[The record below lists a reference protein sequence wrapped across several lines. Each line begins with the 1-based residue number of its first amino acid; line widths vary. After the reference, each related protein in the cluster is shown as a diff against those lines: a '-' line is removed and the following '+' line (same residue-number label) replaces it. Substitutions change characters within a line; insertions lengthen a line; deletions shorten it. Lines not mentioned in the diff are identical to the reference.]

1 MDLAGGKGQFDLGEV
16 LSIIWRRKW
25 FIVIPTILVTAV
37 AIAGSYFITPVYES
51 YVIIWMGSSIRL
63 SDSIER
69 LVGDDLSPI
78 GRSRNRNEEL
88 QSLKNEIA
96 STPYIRQLVDLL
108 RLDQDPELN
117 KRAEKMREQWPHLSV
132 DEIKFNLLLEDLREK
147 IDIEFSGQDQ
157 VEISTQSTDP
167 YKTRDMTKAI
177 GEIFIA
183 EKKKEQLG
191 AVRVSQD
198 FSYEQ
203 LEKYERDL
211 QDKIDKRTEF
221 ERELSKIQLDD
232 DVISGE
238 NRRNISSEIEA
249 TKNEI
254 HDKEESVRQLMKG
267 LAGIPNDN
275 LTLPE
280 TDDIKGYRTGIKSLL
295 NNISDMMLKYQWRS
309 PEVLNFKARLYSL
322 MDNIEAENGRLV
334 KHKFDDQDSA
344 AQRKLTDLFNLRSNL
359 DMLYSKQNN
368 LELALADL
376 RNKIDLVPEYQAR
389 LDQLNREVTAATE
402 IRDRLKQQQES
413 AQISQAILQESEF
426 KVVQPARLP
435 LEPVSPDKK
444 KLLIMGI
451 VLGLVLGGG
460 LAFLMELLDNSF
472 RNVDDVEEQ
481 LNLPVLG
488 VIPEIKVVKKA
499 HLNK

>member
-1 MDLAGGKGQFDLGEV
+1 
-16 LSIIWRRKW
+16 
-25 FIVIPTILVTAV
+25 
-37 AIAGSYFITPVYES
+37 
-51 YVIIWMGSSIRL
+51 
-63 SDSIER
+63 
-69 LVGDDLSPI
+69 
-78 GRSRNRNEEL
+78 
-88 QSLKNEIA
+88 
-96 STPYIRQLVDLL
+96 
-108 RLDQDPELN
+108 
-117 KRAEKMREQWPHLSV
+117 
-132 DEIKFNLLLEDLREK
+132 
-147 IDIEFSGQDQ
+147 
-157 VEISTQSTDP
+157 
-167 YKTRDMTKAI
+167 
-177 GEIFIA
+177 
-183 EKKKEQLG
+183 
-191 AVRVSQD
+191 
-198 FSYEQ
+198 
-203 LEKYERDL
+203 
-211 QDKIDKRTEF
+211 
-221 ERELSKIQLDD
+221 
-232 DVISGE
+232 
-238 NRRNISSEIEA
+238 
-249 TKNEI
+249 
-254 HDKEESVRQLMKG
+254 
-267 LAGIPNDN
+267 
-275 LTLPE
+275 
-280 TDDIKGYRTGIKSLL
+280 
-295 NNISDMMLKYQWRS
+295 
-309 PEVLNFKARLYSL
+309 
-322 MDNIEAENGRLV
+322 
-334 KHKFDDQDSA
+334 
-344 AQRKLTDLFNLRSNL
+344 LTDLFNLRSNL